1 MTDVEVVPGAGPSI
15 MHDFAVTENY
25 VIFLDPSVVFDP
37 KSKLVFP
44 YKWDRNYQ
52 AKIGVMARD
61 RSKGP
66 VKWISVDPNFY
77 FHISNAWEEPDGTLR
92 MEATYYEES
101 AWKKFSQWLPSAPG
115 HGHYIV

>member
-1 MTDVEVVPGAGPSI
+1 M
-15 MHDFAVTENY
+15 
-25 VIFLDPSVVFDP
+25 IFLDPSVVFDP

-66 VKWISVDPNFY
+66 VKWDI
-77 FHISNAWEEPDGTLR
+77 G
-92 MEATYYEES
+92 
-101 AWKKFSQWLPSAPG
+101 
-115 HGHYIV
+115 

>member
-1 MTDVEVVPGAGPSI
+1 